1 MNNSLSYFIRPKI
14 YLLAIFLLALNHP
27 GMAQVDKTKKIFHLA
42 VKSVRFSGDVASKE
56 AFLFKPSIEVGFGI
70 QLPINKH
77 LSFNPEINLAQRGHH
92 GKMSFSDSTYS
103 ERTITLN
110 YLDLNPN
117 FELTLGRVSEFS
129 SNFSIWGGPY
139 FGIGL
144 WDNTFVEN
152 RIINPAKPNSY
163 ITVSNSSESFS
174 SDFRRIDAGIKFG
187 IGIVSKRFVAA
198 GFTYQA
204 GLANITA
211 SPIKTYNQSLG
222 FYFRV
227 FFDDM
232 F

>member
-1 MNNSLSYFIRPKI
+1 MNNSISYFIHPKI
-14 YLLAIFLLALNHP
+14 YLLAVTLLMLNHLSL
-27 GMAQVDKTKKIFHLA
+27 AQVDKTKKIFNIA
-42 VKSVRFSGDVASKE
+42 IKSVRFSGGVVGKE
-56 AFLFKPSIEVGFGI
+56 AFLLKPSLEVGFGI
-70 QLPINKH
+70 QMPINKH
-77 LSFNPEINLAQRGHH
+77 WSFNPEINLAQRGHH
-92 GKMSFSDSTYS
+92 GKLSYSDSTYT

-117 FELTLGRVSEFS
+117 FELIIGRVSEFS

-144 WDNTFVEN
+144 WDNTLVES
-152 RIINPAKPNSY
+152 RIPNPNKPNSY

-174 SDFRRIDAGIKFG
+174 SDFRRLDAGFKFG

-204 GLANITA
+204 GFANVTSA
-211 SPIKTYNQSLG
+211 PIQTYNQSLG

>member
-1 MNNSLSYFIRPKI
+1 MRIKI
-14 YLLAIFLLALNHP
+14 YLFSILFLTLTQVVV
-27 GMAQVDKTKKIFHLA
+27 AQQGKTKKIFHLA
-42 VKSVRFSGDVASKE
+42 VKSVRFSGDVANKE

-70 QLPINKH
+70 QMPINKH
-77 LSFNPEINLAQRGHH
+77 WSFNPEINLAQRGHH
-92 GKMSFSDSTYS
+92 GRINYSDSTYS

-144 WDNTFVEN
+144 WDNTIVEN
-152 RIINPAKPNSY
+152 RIVNPNNPNRY
-163 ITVSNSSESFS
+163 IIVSNSSESFS
-174 SDFRRIDAGIKFG
+174 SDFRRIDAGFKFG

-204 GLANITA
+204 GLANISA
-211 SPIKTYNQSLG
+211 APIKTYNQSLG
-222 FYFRV
+222 FYFRI

>member
-1 MNNSLSYFIRPKI
+1 MINISLSYFNRPKI
-14 YLLAIFLLALNHP
+14 YLLAISLLAMSHL
-27 GMAQVDKTKKIFHLA
+27 GWAQVDKTKKIFHLA

-56 AFLFKPSIEVGFGI
+56 AFLFKPSLEVGFGI
-70 QLPINKH
+70 QMPINKH
-77 LSFNPEINLAQRGHH
+77 WSFNPEINLAQRGHH
-92 GKMSFSDSTYS
+92 GKINFSDSTYS

-139 FGIGL
+139 LGIGL
-144 WDNTFVEN
+144 WDNTVIVN
-152 RIINPAKPNSY
+152 RMVNPAKPNSY
-163 ITVSNSSESFS
+163 IVVSNTSESFS
-174 SDFRRIDAGIKFG
+174 SDFRRLDAGFKFG

-204 GLANITA
+204 GLANI
-211 SPIKTYNQSLG
+211 SPDSKTYNQSLG